1 MEMEKCCQKLWP
13 EAWRIVVIFSRNAC
27 PGPETDPVDR
37 IAFRLEIGIHPDL
50 AAAGAGLSVMFPRGK
65 KHSNY
70 TDSDTLSRYVDIL
83 LDNAEEK
90 NEKKEYLKEI
100 MHGVK

>member
-1 MEMEKCCQKLWP
+1 MCI
-13 EAWRIVVIFSRNAC
+13 R
-27 PGPETDPVDR
+27 D
-37 IAFRLEIGIHPDL
+37 
-50 AAAGAGLSVMFPRGK
+50 
-65 KHSNY
+65 SNY